1 MALTKLQKLEL
12 NKRVDRIF
20 HAPANAAVR
29 GHEPEIAFVAN
40 LSGDLEAVHG
50 SIKDAVSSLK
60 QHDRMFQNMRSNMV
74 YWGRCGICSKV
85 TPMSFILMGR
95 AFSESDGMG
104 DIVDENVDNT
114 ADLDRLCAYLKLYHA
129 RCRCVLIFM
138 DCSYEELEGR
148 KFGITDG
155 EKVIQNLNPFLKYRL
170 LILTRDKMVTGTEL
184 MIKVV
189 DMDGQE

>member
-1 MALTKLQKLEL
+1 
-12 NKRVDRIF
+12 
-20 HAPANAAVR
+20 
-29 GHEPEIAFVAN
+29 
-40 LSGDLEAVHG
+40 
-50 SIKDAVSSLK
+50 
-60 QHDRMFQNMRSNMV
+60 
-74 YWGRCGICSKV
+74 
-85 TPMSFILMGR
+85 MSFILMGR

-148 KFGITDG
+148 KFGITDR

-170 LILTRDKMVTGTEL
+170 LILTRDKMVTGTEF